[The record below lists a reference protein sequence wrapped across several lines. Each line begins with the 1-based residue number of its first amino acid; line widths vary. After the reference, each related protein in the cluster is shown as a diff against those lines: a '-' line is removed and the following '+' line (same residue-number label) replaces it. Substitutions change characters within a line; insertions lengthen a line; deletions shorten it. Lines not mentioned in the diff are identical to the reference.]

1 MVEFT
6 NINTLNSTK
15 MDKYCLN
22 RNQQVGYGYNHEVHK
37 SWCSHRPLPA
47 NQIDLGYCYS
57 DEEALRKAKQYYS
70 DADGCAYCCPSIHK
84 G

>member
-22 RNQQVGYGYNHEVHK
+22 RNHY
-37 SWCSHRPLPA
+37 CPL
-47 NQIDLGYCYS
+47 
-57 DEEALRKAKQYYS
+57 KM
-70 DADGCAYCCPSIHK
+70 DGVK
-84 G
+84 N

>member
-22 RNQQVGYGYNHEVHK
+22 RNQQVVH
-37 SWCSHRPLPA
+37 LTF
-47 NQIDLGYCYS
+47 
-57 DEEALRKAKQYYS
+57 E
-70 DADGCAYCCPSIHK
+70 K
-84 G
+84 GPR